1 MFKVNSKDIV
11 SIVNFEQINA
21 GWDSA
26 TNVF

>member
-11 SIVNFEQINA
+11 SIVNFEQINT